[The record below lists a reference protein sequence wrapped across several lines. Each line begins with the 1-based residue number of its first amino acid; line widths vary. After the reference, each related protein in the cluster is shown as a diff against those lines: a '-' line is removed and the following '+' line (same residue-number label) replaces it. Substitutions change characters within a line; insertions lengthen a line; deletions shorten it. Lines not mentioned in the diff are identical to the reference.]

1 MLFLKKT
8 VPFLITLG
16 MGIFTF
22 MYYFMPHKMMKI
34 IWEDVSDWAII
45 IGGGAM
51 AVGAISMIRTYYRK
65 SLNKDDPNR
74 WYSLITLICTIGMT
88 LIGFITGIGG
98 ESLFNDLFINVM
110 IPLESTMFSLLAFYI
125 ASAAFRSFRLK
136 SFSAGLLLVAAIIVM
151 LAQIPLG
158 ENINENIPAISSWIM
173 DCPNVAARRAI
184 LMGISIGSVATALKI
199 ILGIDKSVFSGAG
212 K

>member
-8 VPFLITLG
+8 VPFLLTLG

-22 MYYFMPHKMMKI
+22 MYYFMPHKNMQA
-34 IWEDVSDWAII
+34 IWDMVSDWAII

-51 AVGAISMIRTYYRK
+51 AVGAVSMIKTYYKK
-65 SLNKDDPNR
+65 SLNKEDPNR
-74 WYSLITLICTIGMT
+74 WYALITLICTVGMT
-88 LIGFITGIGG
+88 LIGFIFGIGG

-110 IPLESTMFSLLAFYI
+110 MPLESTMFSLLAFYI

-136 SFSAGLLLVAAIIVM
+136 SFSAGLLLFAAIVVM

-158 ENINENIPAISSWIM
+158 ENISSNIPSLASWIM
-173 DCPNVAARRAI
+173 DYPNVAARRAI
-184 LMGISIGSVATALKI
+184 LMGISIGTVATALKI
-199 ILGIDKSVFSGAG
+199 ILGIDKSVFSGVG